1 MYGRIILFILV
12 TFYQVSAIS
21 GEFLQ
26 VYYHNGEFK
35 EDLKIYGTGLVKL
48 STSSLSLPVETK
60 VEISQ
65 KGFQSKRSKRYLI
78 SLKKSAEIHSI
89 K

>member
-12 TFYQVSAIS
+12 AFYQLSAIS

-48 STSSLSLPVETK
+48 STSSFESTCGN
-60 VEISQ
+60 
-65 KGFQSKRSKRYLI
+65 KGGDFSKRFLYRIGHCLTARAWVLYFL
-78 SLKKSAEIHSI
+78 
-89 K
+89 